1 MSLKA
6 IHIIFI
12 LASSLMT
19 IFFGV
24 WSWRQYFGA
33 EGSAIHLVYGLV
45 SIAALAGLLA
55 YGRYFLKKLKH
66 ISYL

>member
-12 LASSLMT
+12 LASSIMT
-19 IFFGV
+19 LFFGV
-24 WSWRQYFGA
+24 WSWRKYFGP
-33 EGSAIHLVYGLV
+33 EGGVAHLVYGIL

-55 YGRYFLKKLKH
+55 YGRYFMRKLKH

>member
-12 LASSLMT
+12 AASSLLS
-19 IFFGV
+19 IFFSV
-24 WSWRQYFGA
+24 WSFYTYFGA
-33 EGSAIHLVYGLV
+33 DGAPLHLLFGVL
-45 SIAALAGLLA
+45 SIAALAGLGW
-55 YGRYFLKKLKH
+55 YGKYFLKKLKH